1 LGVSVSEVHA
11 YPPRPEGFEE
21 TLFPTVASKQ
31 AVAEHLLRASW
42 LVRASELG
50 GCGGEIARASGD
62 PVEVEFSRDDAYVV
76 RASNRGRRTRGRAR
90 GRRILEVLE
99 SWREVRGWWGEGG
112 VDRLVFRVALSGG
125 AIVDL
130 ACEESSRWFLAGVA
144 D

>member
-11 YPPRPEGFEE
+11 YLPRPEGFEE
-21 TLFPTVASKQ
+21 PLFPTVASKR

-42 LVRASELG
+42 LVRASEIG
-50 GCGGEIARASGD
+50 GRGGEAARASGES
-62 PVEVEFSRDDAYVV
+62 VEVEFFRDGAYVL
-76 RASNRGRRTRGRAR
+76 RASRAERRVRR
-90 GRRILEVLE
+90 RRILEVLE

-125 AIVDL
+125 AVVDL
-130 ACEESSRWFLAGVA
+130 ACEESSRWSLAGVA